1 MINLVL
7 GLPNQVADAG
17 SASANTQSSALSSQS
32 FESELSEAISDVL
45 SQFGIDPGS
54 VQLTVEDSTG
64 ENLGASQNSAGGSNS
79 TDPSSTPVAAAPV
92 ASAPVAAT
100 AVAASSAVTAAA
112 STAATAVASAPTASP
127 ASFDDQY
134 WSKQP
139 PAVQQLRNIQ
149 DQGQRTQ
156 LGEQLASEGYT
167 IDVPIMVWGWD
178 ASTTTQ
184 LRQSYGYTWVP
195 SALQPSVE
203 SAPGLTDPGL
213 TPYDP
218 KHPPAGSIAV

>member
-7 GLPNQVADAG
+7 GLPNQIAGSG
-17 SASANTQSSALSSQS
+17 SASPNAQSSALSSQS
-32 FESELSEAISDVL
+32 FESDLSEAISDVL

-64 ENLGASQNSAGGSNS
+64 ENLGASQNSAGGS
-79 TDPSSTPVAAAPV
+79 TEADPSSTPVTAAPV
-92 ASAPVAAT
+92 ASAPAAT
-100 AVAASSAVTAAA
+100 PVAASATVTAAA
-112 STAATAVASAPTASP
+112 STAAAGASAPAATP

-156 LGEQLASEGYT
+156 LGEQLASEGYS

-195 SALQPSVE
+195 SALQPPVE

-218 KHPPAGSIAV
+218 NHPPAGSILV